1 MIELIL
7 ALLGSLG
14 QSIGGNTGNLIGQ
27 LVATIGT
34 IKLDRDEWL
43 ASVGPWVTWANA
55 IADAGR
61 DPTPEEHA
69 AARALATA
77 AHENLQ
83 SLATG
88 GPPVPIP
95 APPSV

>member
-1 MIELIL
+1 MIEIIL
-7 ALLGSLG
+7 ALLASLG
-14 QSIGGNTGNLIGQ
+14 NSIGGNAGNLIGQ
-27 LVATIGT
+27 LVGTIGT
-34 IKLDRDEWL
+34 IKLDRDEWI
-43 ASVGPWVTWANA
+43 ATVGPWVAWANG

-83 SLATG
+83 SIAQG
-88 GPPVPIP
+88 GPPVPLP
-95 APPSV
+95 SPPSA